1 MHLHLW
7 KSSVRQKEADAALVK
22 LTLPFFFENLRLKDL
37 FCEPYALNPAPNK
50 TLAKTGF
57 EFVKE
62 YITDKAS
69 VSKTSIVAFHWQKM
83 SARCGAVAAPSSGP
97 LGVVKWKSGDRS
109 VNQMSNG
116 SAAYVQLQLQCDD
129 STFLL
134 RLGRR

>member
-7 KSSVRQKEADAALVK
+7 NSSARQKEADAALVK

-62 YITDKAS
+62 YITIPGALNFEQPVYRWQLTYEKY
-69 VSKTSIVAFHWQKM
+69 KT
-83 SARCGAVAAPSSGP
+83 
-97 LGVVKWKSGDRS
+97 L
-109 VNQMSNG
+109 
-116 SAAYVQLQLQCDD
+116 
-129 STFLL
+129 
-134 RLGRR
+134 